1 MLAVQQSNVEITPDN
16 LTEAQDQLLA
26 AGSRISFRDIY
37 NQEIDIPLHKGKFYM
52 ASDVD
57 NLFIL
62 INGVLTDVSEHAHR
76 SSKALAES
84 RAETQKLQ
92 EELQQAAGLFEE
104 LDSQNQ
110 ALEAHLNTLI
120 TSMSENSVQNEQVE
134 ALVSENQSLSDKLN
148 QIENESQ
155 VLKDTLTAT
164 RNKYNDAVN
173 DVEKLRS
180 DLIDVQEAYS
190 RLIEDTSNSNNDSL
204 EELQKNNHLLTER
217 NKMLQKLST
226 IR

>member
-155 VLKDTLTAT
+155 VFKDTLTAT

-190 RLIEDTSNSNNDSL
+190 RLIEDTSNSDNDSL

>member
-204 EELQKNNHLLTER
+204 DELQKNNHLLTER

>member
-16 LTEAQDQLLA
+16 STEAQDQLLA

-84 RAETQKLQ
+84 RAETRKLQ

-120 TSMSENSVQNEQVE
+120 TSMSENTVQNEQVE
-134 ALVSENQSLSDKLN
+134 VLVSENQNLLDKLN

-204 EELQKNNHLLTER
+204 DELQKNNHLLTER

>member
-76 SSKALAES
+76 SGKALAES

-120 TSMSENSVQNEQVE
+120 TSMSENTVQNEQVE

-173 DVEKLRS
+173 DIEKLRS

-204 EELQKNNHLLTER
+204 DELQKNNHLLTER

>member
-120 TSMSENSVQNEQVE
+120 TSMSENTVQNEQVE

-204 EELQKNNHLLTER
+204 DELQKNNHLLTER

>member
-84 RAETQKLQ
+84 RAETRKLQ

-120 TSMSENSVQNEQVE
+120 TSMSENTVQNEQVE
-134 ALVSENQSLSDKLN
+134 ALVSENQNLLDKLN

-204 EELQKNNHLLTER
+204 DELQKNNHLLTER

>member
-155 VLKDTLTAT
+155 VLKDTLNAT

>member
-1 MLAVQQSNVEITPDN
+1 
-16 LTEAQDQLLA
+16 
-26 AGSRISFRDIY
+26 
-37 NQEIDIPLHKGKFYM
+37 M

-84 RAETQKLQ
+84 RAETRKLQ

-120 TSMSENSVQNEQVE
+120 TSMSENTVQNEQVE
-134 ALVSENQSLSDKLN
+134 VLVSENQNLLDKLN

-204 EELQKNNHLLTER
+204 DELQKNNHLLTER

>member
-180 DLIDVQEAYS
+180 DLIDVQEA
-190 RLIEDTSNSNNDSL
+190 IVD
-204 EELQKNNHLLTER
+204 
-217 NKMLQKLST
+217 
-226 IR
+226 